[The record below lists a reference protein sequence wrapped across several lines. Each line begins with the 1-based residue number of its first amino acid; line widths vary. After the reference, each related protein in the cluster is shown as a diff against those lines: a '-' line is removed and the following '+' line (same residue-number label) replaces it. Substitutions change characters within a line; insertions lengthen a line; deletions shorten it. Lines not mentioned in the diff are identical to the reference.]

1 MATETFKGI
10 VQRLFGEVL
19 NGGDL
24 AVIDELFGIS
34 PHGSV
39 CVFHTPFNPDGTSE
53 GFKQFISLVR
63 TAFPDV
69 KYTVEDRKIAD
80 EGDKVIVRW
89 EARGTHQ
96 GELLGIAPTGRQ
108 IVVTGLLFV
117 FGHTETQW
125 DRGGRQNTWTWVN
138 EVWADW
144 GGLSLLQQLGL
155 TPQEQTAQTSR

>member
-1 MATETFKGI
+1 MAAETVKGI

-24 AVIDELFGIS
+24 DVIDELFGS
-34 PHGSV
+34 E

-80 EGDKVIVRW
+80 EGDKVMVRW

-125 DRGGRQNTWTWVN
+125 DRGGREHTWTIMVN

>member
-1 MATETFKGI
+1 MAAETVKGI

-24 AVIDELFGIS
+24 DVIDELFGS
-34 PHGSV
+34 E

-80 EGDKVIVRW
+80 EGDKVMVRW

-125 DRGGRQNTWTWVN
+125 DRGGREHTWTMVN

-155 TPQEQTAQTSR
+155 NPQKQTSQTSR